1 MLTSTHR
8 GVSEGDVPP
17 SEARKFSIFETGIV
31 QFGEYFGY
39 KFEAGKNKTKQK
51 QFKQKQTQKPKKKP
65 KKINSMDLT
74 DPNFAFW
81 EKSWLVLLESLKF
94 SHIFFFF
101 LKISQNIFTC
111 AQHWEGDDYLPVHNI
126 ERG

>member
-8 GVSEGDVPP
+8 GVSEGDVPVPP

-39 KFEAGKNKTKQK
+39 KFEAGKNNLNKNKN
-51 QFKQKQTQKPKKKP
+51 KK
-65 KKINSMDLT
+65 NSCMDLT

-94 SHIFFFF
+94 SHIFFF
-101 LKISQNIFTC
+101 
-111 AQHWEGDDYLPVHNI
+111 
-126 ERG
+126 